1 MRVEQVVLTVAA
13 ESGVGMILQRE
24 DDVRRY
30 VVAAKVALLRERYLR
45 SRLLISY
52 SNYFTYI
59 YVKSLQFVY
68 YIIW

>member
-13 ESGVGMILQRE
+13 ECGVGMILQRE

-30 VVAAKVALLRERYLR
+30 VVAAQVALLRERYLR

-52 SNYFTYI
+52 SDYLT
-59 YVKSLQFVY
+59 
-68 YIIW
+68 